1 MRITASWSG
10 LRTHRIQGCGT
21 SIRAPHAA
29 PLGLRHPTTAS
40 VLPCSEASRYDLAL
54 RERVATLARRP
65 TLTAPARDSVWD
77 LWVGAKKRASDR
89 TKKLTKKKDNCRQRA
104 LDNKSPIQGFS
115 DAEMLGSPH
124 SRTVGVGEAPRHEVA
139 AIGALGYN
147 GRYGDLIGAQAL
159 IVGSRSPRTR
169 FRHASGLEGLR
180 DRGGGN
186 LHSGDL
192 RRRSG
197 AFGQVGSVPA
207 QDQRIG
213 PSKLRAGS
221 RVCLMTCRS

>member
-1 MRITASWSG
+1 MLNGRRRSARCHLNGW
-10 LRTHRIQGCGT
+10 LCP
-21 SIRAPHAA
+21 PHDRSSPRRNAI
-29 PLGLRHPTTAS
+29 
-40 VLPCSEASRYDLAL
+40 SEA
-54 RERVATLARRP
+54 P
-65 TLTAPARDSVWD
+65 
-77 LWVGAKKRASDR
+77 RAAGYRGSDFVP
-89 TKKLTKKKDNCRQRA
+89 CA
-104 LDNKSPIQGFS
+104 AFS

>member
-1 MRITASWSG
+1 
-10 LRTHRIQGCGT
+10 
-21 SIRAPHAA
+21 
-29 PLGLRHPTTAS
+29 
-40 VLPCSEASRYDLAL
+40 
-54 RERVATLARRP
+54 
-65 TLTAPARDSVWD
+65 
-77 LWVGAKKRASDR
+77 
-89 TKKLTKKKDNCRQRA
+89 
-104 LDNKSPIQGFS
+104 
-115 DAEMLGSPH
+115 DAEMLGSPY